1 MHQHAVTVAAALL
14 LLSGAACAQTFDAD
28 AAVGIEI
35 DEANLVEPGAENV
48 DAEEASGIDP
58 AAPGPAV
65 ELLRQDLVTVG
76 PFIRTCPCTRVRNL
90 VRPLSVDVCT
100 RTKAADWCL
109 CSPVCFVAQR
119 GMVQGVE
126 VKVNLDFV

>member
-1 MHQHAVTVAAALL
+1 MQLHAVTVAAALL
-14 LLSGAACAQTFDAD
+14 LLSSAACAQTFDAD

-48 DAEEASGIDP
+48 DADEASGIDP

-90 VRPLSVDVCT
+90 VRALPVIANAPVARMKSWRLVHVFTC
-100 RTKAADWCL
+100 AL
-109 CSPVCFVAQR
+109 CGAPGDDSFR
-119 GMVQGVE
+119 R
-126 VKVNLDFV
+126 